1 MGKKLDDDNH
11 PKKEDSIY
19 YWCYK
24 NDIPVFCPAI
34 TDGAV
39 GDVLFQDSIREQ
51 GFIVDINRDLRK
63 INAMALKAKKSA

>member
-1 MGKKLDDDNH
+1 MHDEQNKSNNKFYHTPSEIIYRMGKKLADENH

-39 GDVLFQDSIREQ
+39 GDILF
-51 GFIVDINRDLRK
+51 
-63 INAMALKAKKSA
+63 